1 MQRVCCNY
9 NAETARWRAEV
20 DDADDDDGDDGG
32 DELQLIVVIVVGNS
46 TCMQVEFPTSEVETM
61 ATRLAYVEAE
71 NSMLQAEFDAAV
83 SLADREGQRADA
95 AEARLAAVSEAASA
109 AAAATAEAAAADRER
124 GPTVDAPPQ

>member
-1 MQRVCCNY
+1 MCSDFG
-9 NAETARWRAEV
+9 AEAERWRAEV

-46 TCMQVEFPTSEVETM
+46 TCMQVEFPTSEVETL

-71 NSMLQAEFDAAV
+71 NSMLQAEVDAAV
-83 SLADREGQRADA
+83 SLADSERRRADA

-109 AAAATAEAAAADRER
+109 AAAAAAEAAAADRER
-124 GPTVDAPPQ
+124 GPTVDASPQ